1 MPPNRRQKTRLIHR
15 QLEGNNLRP
24 RHPQYCVRLQNSVA
38 LQTSSV
44 YHTSYMSQP
53 SKCRSH
59 RFRGGEPS
67 HQGGHCRNSPHKRRF
82 LQSLVPSPQKGWN
95 FSTCDRLEFPEQVRG
110 KLSLP
115 DGKHPLPKVSTSKRR
130 LYDHS
135 RSERR
140 LFIGPSPQGLSEVPS
155 IPLEKQMLRLP
166 RPLFW
171 LKYGTRGLHQT
182 FKTRSSIPSQ
192 TGCSHDPLSG
202 RLSDLGVD
210 LPGSTESHSYGRIPP
225 GKPRLYCQSRKVM
238 FDSDPN
244 INIPRLCNRLHC
256 RSTKPPTGESCKGE
270 IPLLEGKGD
279 SNYVRSS
286 ISKCTRHSRVMSPS
300 NLASSPSFSIP
311 ANQIDPSST
320 CEQSEL
326 RCDYYTGSQLF
337 GRSSL
342 VGVQHQLCE
351 RQPNQT
357 SSSHVVYNNRRIHDR
372 MGRSLRKSTHK
383 WALVRQRTHPA
394 HKRIGAQGCL
404 SCPKVLSKE
413 PIPQDGKPEN
423 GQHNSSSPCEQQGR
437 YPFTLPLS
445 THIGALAMVPGEEHH
460 DISSARTR
468 QVEHHSR
475 LGIEGVQ
482 RQQRVEV
489 RPSNDFPLSQGV
501 RNRLVCF
508 SAIHPAFPVRQLAS
522 GPRGTAH
529 GCVDNGLGTL
539 QGLRLFTLQS
549 DPSCSKQSDSGQ
561 SRHRISGTH
570 LASTAVVATTTESPG
585 RTSSTPAELQT
596 PPERPSRPS
605 EDPSHVP
612 QTTLSRVSCLRGH
625 YQAMGIPDNV
635 TEILL
640 SASRPSTRKTYQ
652 SAWSGWCFKRKLD
665 PLSAPLTDILLFLT
679 EYFNSGAAYCS
690 VNVARS
696 AISTSHTKLNG
707 LPVGQNPLVIQLLKG
722 MFNNR
727 PPKPRYSHTW
737 EVSSMTKYLASL
749 GSNRSLSLKQL
760 SWKLAM
766 LFSLT
771 CPERVSALT
780 KLDLRHCYILPE
792 GVEFM
797 LSSPRKRGTTDQLP
811 KAFFA
816 RFPSNSKL
824 CPVET
829 LRYYLKATRSFRPV
843 IPSSKPDPLFI
854 SYVKLHKPISAP
866 SLARWLRSLLKASGV
881 NSHIFKAHSVRG
893 AATTAAANSNV
904 PLSEILKMAD

>member
-53 SKCRSH
+53 SKCPSY

-171 LKYGTRGLHQT
+171 LKYGTKGLHRT

-256 RSTKPPTGESCKGE
+256 RSTKPSTGESCKGE

-300 NLASSPSFSIP
+300 NLASSPSFSIL

-357 SSSHVVYNNRRIHDR
+357 PSSHVVYNNRRIHDR
-372 MGRSLRKSTHK
+372 MGRGLRKSTHK

-413 PIPQDGKPEN
+413 PIPQDGMPEN
-423 GQHNSSSPCEQQGR
+423 EQHNSSSPCEQQGR

-445 THIGALAMVPGEEHH
+445 THIGALVMVPGEEHH
-460 DISSARTR
+460 DISSPRTR

-508 SAIHPAFPVRQLAS
+508 SPIHPAFPVRQLAS

-539 QGLRLFTLQS
+539 QGLRLSTLQS

-570 LASTAVVATTTESPG
+570 LASTAVVATTTKPPG
-585 RTSSTPAELQT
+585 RTSSPPAELQT

-612 QTTLSRVSCLRGH
+612 QTTLSRVSCLRGY

-652 SAWSGWCFKRKLD
+652 SAWRRWSGWCFKRKLD

-679 EYFNSGAAYCS
+679 EYFNSGAAYRS

-696 AISTSHTKLNG
+696 AISTSRTKLNG
-707 LPVGQNPLVIQLLKG
+707 LTVGQKPLVIQLLKG

-737 EVSSMTKYLASL
+737 EVSLMTTYLASL

-780 KLDLRHCYILPE
+780 KLDLRYCHILPE
-792 GVEFM
+792 GVEFI

-829 LRYYLKATRSFRPV
+829 
-843 IPSSKPDPLFI
+843 
-854 SYVKLHKPISAP
+854 
-866 SLARWLRSLLKASGV
+866 
-881 NSHIFKAHSVRG
+881 
-893 AATTAAANSNV
+893 
-904 PLSEILKMAD
+904 